1 MDIFDF
7 TGKKI
12 VVTGASSGVGRA
24 TAILLSKM
32 GARVVLV
39 ARRENELKNTISL
52 MEKGDHCYKVVDL
65 SEFDDVINTIKEIV
79 ACDNKKIDA
88 IAHCAGIVKVVPM
101 RSICKQDI
109 DNMMYTNF
117 YSFAALLKCV
127 ASKRLFND
135 GGAVVGVSSY
145 VAVNGQVANS
155 IYGASKG
162 AINAMIKTAAKELKS
177 RRIRVNAV
185 NPIGIR
191 TPMVLSKE
199 SLQQDCDNYP
209 NLLLAEKVASIIV
222 GLLSDSFEYISGATI
237 DIDRAENWE
246 G

>member
-1 MDIFDF
+1 
-7 TGKKI
+7 
-12 VVTGASSGVGRA
+12 
-24 TAILLSKM
+24 
-32 GARVVLV
+32 
-39 ARRENELKNTISL
+39 
-52 MEKGDHCYKVVDL
+52 
-65 SEFDDVINTIKEIV
+65 
-79 ACDNKKIDA
+79 
-88 IAHCAGIVKVVPM
+88 M

-199 SLQQDCDNYP
+199 SLQQDCDNYQ